1 MKRFVR
7 LEAQFNDIESM
18 EMNLTKNNQIP
29 ERKKIIASVK
39 RVVIKIGTN
48 VLTAESHQLDTSLM
62 EHLCQ
67 QVCWLMAKKKQVIV
81 VTSAAI
87 GAGMQIL
94 GWKKRPVK
102 MEKLQAAA
110 SVGQSRLMRFY
121 ERIFR
126 EQGYNVGQV
135 LLTKDI
141 FESKSRKANALA
153 AIETLLSYKIVP
165 IINEN
170 DVVTTDEIRFGDNDF
185 LSAMVFELLNAD
197 MLILLT
203 DVDGLFD
210 ADPKNNGKVNLLSEV
225 NSISDH
231 HIAIAKRGTPS
242 SLGRGGMISKILA
255 IKKVLELGGVGL
267 IANGKRPWV
276 IRDIFLGKK
285 IGTIFIPKRIKW
297 TGKKGF

>member
-1 MKRFVR
+1 
-7 LEAQFNDIESM
+7 
-18 EMNLTKNNQIP
+18 MNLIK
-29 ERKKIIASVK
+29 RKEIVDSVR

-48 VLTAESHQLDTSLM
+48 VLTAESHRLDTSIM
-62 EHLCQ
+62 EHLCHQ
-67 QVCWLMAKKKQVIV
+67 MCWLISKNKQVII
-81 VTSAAI
+81 VTSGAI

-94 GWKKRPVK
+94 GWKKRPLK

-126 EQGYNVGQV
+126 EEGYNVGQV

-141 FESKSRKANALA
+141 FDSKSRKTNALVTL
-153 AIETLLSYKIVP
+153 ETLLAYKIIP

-170 DVVTTDEIRFGDNDF
+170 DVVATDEIRFGDNDS

-210 ADPKNNGKVNLLSEV
+210 ADPKNNGRVNLISEIIG
-225 NSISDH
+225 ISKQH
-231 HIAIAKRGTPS
+231 MSIAKGGTS
-242 SLGRGGMISKILA
+242 SDLGSGGMESKLAA
-255 IKKVLELGGVGL
+255 IKKVLELGCVGV
-267 IANGKRPWV
+267 IANGRRPWV

-285 IGTIFIPKRIKW
+285 IGTIFIPRSRQW
-297 TGKKGF
+297 TGKKKS